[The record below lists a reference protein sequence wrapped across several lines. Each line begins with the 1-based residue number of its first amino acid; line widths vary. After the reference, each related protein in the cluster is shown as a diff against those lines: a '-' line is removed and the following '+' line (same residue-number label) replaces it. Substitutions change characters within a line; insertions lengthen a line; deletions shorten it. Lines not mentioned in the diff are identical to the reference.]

1 MVGGHVSI
9 KRLNTTGKGAGLLA
23 QAWIWPRD
31 LSADEVRELWMMTKS
46 RYPVAKRGV
55 SSLSAL
61 PFAIPGGLYRTAP
74 NPIADD
80 AKSKKKKSKMMMMR
94 STASS

>member
-1 MVGGHVSI
+1 
-9 KRLNTTGKGAGLLA
+9 
-23 QAWIWPRD
+23 
-31 LSADEVRELWMMTKS
+31 MMTKS

-80 AKSKKKKSKMMMMR
+80 AKSKKKKRQDDEEEEHGKLVMKARGRRRRQSRRRR
-94 STASS
+94 SRSARLQPSRRR